1 MLPSLMKEQ
10 FSGACDRMQGRWKRR
25 EEGSEQ
31 DKGKDIKKHGEKERN
46 GENAKHTN
54 SVELLQAIAAN
65 GKDFQIFES
74 FQSCNLFDVV

>member
-1 MLPSLMKEQ
+1 
-10 FSGACDRMQGRWKRR
+10 MQ
-25 EEGSEQ
+25 
-31 DKGKDIKKHGEKERN
+31 KHGEKDRN

-54 SVELLQAIAAN
+54 SVELLQAITAN